1 MQRSYIVLAKILL
14 ISLLTVLISSKT
26 IQATANQVQLPF
38 TEVQKLTKTINII
51 RKFYVE
57 KKTDKEILD
66 DAIQG
71 MLENLDPHSTYLDK
85 DEYKRLNQSTSGEF
99 GGLGI
104 EVTMKYGVVKVISP
118 IDNTPA
124 KKAGIQAGDLIVKLN
139 DKSVKGMSLNEAVD
153 IMRGKP
159 GSKIDLVVVR
169 KNKSK
174 PVNLTITR
182 DTIEIDSVKSKII
195 NQNYGYIRISIFQ
208 TDTNQDLEKAIK
220 KLENKSDNQ
229 LKGII
234 LDLRNNPGGVLQ
246 SAVEVAD
253 TFLNADELKSPKRI
267 VYTKGRTERSEFIGK
282 ADSPDRIDGLPMV
295 TLVNSGSASA
305 SEIVAGALK
314 DYNRSIIAGIKT
326 FGKGSV
332 QTVIPL
338 DNETA
343 IKLTTARYY
352 TPDGHEIQGNGIKP
366 DVHIGDIEV
375 PYKDTQQKSKRWRV
389 REQNL
394 SHSLK
399 NEKAESQKDQN
410 GNSADQSS
418 KKTNQTPAD
427 YEKIIH
433 KSDQKGKTKSVLYKD
448 FQLYEALTILKAM
461 ASSVHAQQSA
471 DKAK

>member
-85 DEYKRLNQSTSGEF
+85 DEYKSLNQSTSGEF

-118 IDNTPA
+118 IDDTPA

-139 DKSVKGMSLNEAVD
+139 DKSVKGMSLSEAVD

-174 PVNLTITR
+174 PINLTITR
-182 DTIEIDSVKSKII
+182 DTIEVDSVKSKII
-195 NQNYGYIRISIFQ
+195 NQNYGYIRISMFQ

-267 VYTKGRTERSEFIGK
+267 VYTKGRVERSEFIGK
-282 ADSPDRIDGLPMV
+282 AESPDRIDGLPMV

-366 DVHIGDIEV
+366 DVHIGNIEV

-410 GNSADQSS
+410 ENSADQSS

-433 KSDQKGKTKSVLYKD
+433 KSDQKGETKSVLYKD

-461 ASSVHAQQSA
+461 ASVHAQQSA